1 MAKNF
6 SELTPT
12 SGLAHKKGIPPFS
25 GMECFYA
32 LKAMFD
38 GKHLM
43 FGSFFLPLLLLLPLK
58 AKGQNSVSGTDR
70 GTQEKITTSS
80 AAASQQKAD
89 APSSTVS
96 DKTSVRSKRLS
107 PEECMKIVQEDTYK
121 KHPELREYDLVQA
134 ERRKSEAQQGVTQ
147 KKASQSAVQKASAPV
162 AGKKSVARKKPTPA
176 EKRKSQAQQ
185 RPSHKKTPQPSL
197 RKGADPGREK
207 MTLARQHSVPAQAK
221 KSDAGQRKSS
231 GKDSKLLAQ
240 RQSSSSKRT
249 KSATRKSPSRPKAK
263 NLQVREGIL
272 QSRVIQALDPPAFP
286 PIDPSLPKV
295 FARIE
300 SSSRGARVSADVH
313 ESLVQ
318 AGQIELVV
326 CDGQSGVLVF
336 YGEMVEGVTSP
347 DGYVRFEVT
356 CPASCFKN
364 EEIYLFRVNQWG
376 PCGGRQLT
384 GFPSSVYFKENDPDT
399 SVRVEKSPVKHQ
411 TTLHIVPAGNGAK
424 FVVRTTEKPRR
435 DERIYIQ
442 VYDPFDNFYAI
453 LPMQLDSKHGD
464 LAVYTFLEKDMS
476 QYLSVP
482 RERRFRVYLG
492 ELPLFEEAPTGRQLS
507 GCKTDLS
514 HFPFYH
520 NYGELVLSAW

>member
-32 LKAMFD
+32 LK
-38 GKHLM
+38 M

-58 AKGQNSVSGTDR
+58 AKGQTSVSGTDR
-70 GTQEKITTSS
+70 ETLEKITTSS

-107 PEECMKIVQEDTYK
+107 PEECMKIVQEDAYK
-121 KHPELREYDLVQA
+121 RNPELQEHDL
-134 ERRKSEAQQGVTQ
+134 AQ
-147 KKASQSAVQKASAPV
+147 
-162 AGKKSVARKKPTPA
+162 A

-185 RPSHKKTPQPSL
+185 WANYKKDVRSSAPKVANPV
-197 RKGADPGREK
+197 REK
-207 MTLARQHSVPAQAK
+207 TTQAQQHAVQAKAK
-221 KSDAGQRKSS
+221 KSDVRQGGASAKN
-231 GKDSKLLAQ
+231 SKLLAQ
-240 RQSSSSKRT
+240 RHSTSSKKT
-249 KSATRKSPSRPKAK
+249 KSATHKSPPRPKAK
-263 NLQVREGIL
+263 NLQGRERIL
-272 QSRVIQALDPPAFP
+272 QSNVVQVLDPPAYP
-286 PIDPSLPKV
+286 PIDPSFPKT

-300 SSSRGARVSADVH
+300 SSSQGLKVSADVH
-313 ESLVQ
+313 ESLVH
-318 AGQIELVV
+318 AGPIELVV
-326 CDGQSGVLVF
+326 RDGQSGNVVY
-336 YGEMVEGVTSP
+336 YGEMIGGVTSP
-347 DGYVRFEVT
+347 DRYVRFEVT
-356 CPASCFKN
+356 CPASRFKN
-364 EEIYLFRVNQWG
+364 DGIYLFRVNQWG
-376 PCGGRQLT
+376 PFGGRQLT
-384 GFPSSVYFKENDPDT
+384 GFPSSVYFKENDPDA
-399 SVRVEKSPVKHQ
+399 SVRVQKTRVKHQ
-411 TTLHIVPAGNGAK
+411 TTLQIVPVGDGAK
-424 FVVRTTEKPRR
+424 FVVKTTEKPRR

-464 LAVYTFLEKDMS
+464 FAVYTFLEKDMS

>member
-1 MAKNF
+1 MGFKTIR
-6 SELTPT
+6 ELTLT
-12 SGLAHKKGIPPFS
+12 FGLTHKKGIQPFS
-25 GMECFYA
+25 GNVWLRSLRM
-32 LKAMFD
+32 MFNC
-38 GKHLM
+38 KHLM

-58 AKGQNSVSGTDR
+58 AKGQTSVSGTDR

-107 PEECMKIVQEDTYK
+107 PEECMKIVQEDAYK
-121 KHPELREYDLVQA
+121 RNPELREYDLAQA
-134 ERRKSEAQQGVTQ
+134 EKKKSEAQQGMTQ

-185 RPSHKKTPQPSL
+185 RPSHKKAPQPSL

-207 MTLARQHSVPAQAK
+207 MTLARQHSLPAQAK
-221 KSDAGQRKSS
+221 KSDAGQGRSS

-240 RQSSSSKRT
+240 RQSNSLKRT

-272 QSRVIQALDPPAFP
+272 QSRVIQTLDPPAFP

-318 AGQIELVV
+318 AGRIELVV
-326 CDGQSGVLVF
+326 RDGQSGDLVF

-364 EEIYLFRVNQWG
+364 EEVYLFRVNQRG
-376 PCGGRQLT
+376 PFGGRQLT
-384 GFPSSVYFKENDPDT
+384 GFPSSVYFKENDPDA
-399 SVRVEKSPVKHQ
+399 SVHVEKSLVKHQ
-411 TTLHIVPAGNGAK
+411 TTLHIVPVGNGAK
-424 FVVRTTEKPRR
+424 FVVKTTEKPGPGE
-435 DERIYIQ
+435 DIYVQ
-442 VYDPFDNFYAI
+442 VYDSVTNFYGI
-453 LPMQLDSKHGD
+453 LPLKVESKEGVFT
-464 LAVYTFLEKDMS
+464 VYSYLEEDMS
-476 QYLSVP
+476 MYLSPV
-482 RERRFRVYLG
+482 RVRRFRVYLG
-492 ELPLFEEAPTGRQLS
+492 DIPVFSEIPRKQL
-507 GCKTDLS
+507 CACYTDLS
-514 HFPFYH
+514 HFPFYCNH
-520 NYGELVLSAW
+520 KDESAFVW

>member
-1 MAKNF
+1 MGKIFREFVSNF
-6 SELTPT
+6 
-12 SGLAHKKGIPPFS
+12 GLAHKGGIPPSF
-25 GMECFYA
+25 GMKCFRA

-89 APSSTVS
+89 APSFTVS
-96 DKTSVRSKRLS
+96 DKTSVRSKHLS
-107 PEECMKIVQEDTYK
+107 PEECMKIVQEDAYK
-121 KHPELREYDLVQA
+121 RNPELQEHDL
-134 ERRKSEAQQGVTQ
+134 AQ
-147 KKASQSAVQKASAPV
+147 
-162 AGKKSVARKKPTPA
+162 A

-185 RPSHKKTPQPSL
+185 RVIHKKDVRSSAPKVANPV
-197 RKGADPGREK
+197 REK
-207 MTLARQHSVPAQAK
+207 TTLARQHAVQAKAK
-221 KSDAGQRKSS
+221 KSDVRQGGASAKN
-231 GKDSKLLAQ
+231 SKLLAQ
-240 RQSSSSKRT
+240 RHSTSSKKT
-249 KSATRKSPSRPKAK
+249 KSATHKSPPRPKAK
-263 NLQVREGIL
+263 NLQRRERIL
-272 QSRVIQALDPPAFP
+272 QSNVVQVLDPPAYP
-286 PIDPSLPKV
+286 PIDPSFPKT

-300 SSSRGARVSADVH
+300 SSSQGLKVSADVH
-313 ESLVQ
+313 ESLVH
-318 AGQIELVV
+318 AGPIELVV
-326 CDGQSGVLVF
+326 RDGQSGNVVY
-336 YGEMVEGVTSP
+336 YGEMIGGVTSP
-347 DGYVRFEVT
+347 DRYVRFEVT
-356 CPASCFKN
+356 CPASRFKN
-364 EEIYLFRVNQWG
+364 DGIYLFRVNQWG
-376 PCGGRQLT
+376 PFGGRQLT
-384 GFPSSVYFKENDPDT
+384 GFPSSVYFKENDPDA
-399 SVRVEKSPVKHQ
+399 SVRVQKSPAKHQ
-411 TTLHIVPAGNGAK
+411 TTLQIVPVGDGAK
-424 FVVRTTEKPRR
+424 FVVKTTEKPRR

>member
-32 LKAMFD
+32 LK
-38 GKHLM
+38 M

-58 AKGQNSVSGTDR
+58 AKGQTSVSGADR
-70 GTQEKITTSS
+70 ETLEKITTSS

-107 PEECMKIVQEDTYK
+107 PEECMKIVQEDAYK
-121 KHPELREYDLVQA
+121 RNPELQEHDL
-134 ERRKSEAQQGVTQ
+134 AQ
-147 KKASQSAVQKASAPV
+147 
-162 AGKKSVARKKPTPA
+162 A

-185 RPSHKKTPQPSL
+185 WANYKKDVRSSAPKVANPV
-197 RKGADPGREK
+197 REK
-207 MTLARQHSVPAQAK
+207 TTQARQHAVQAKAK
-221 KSDAGQRKSS
+221 KSDVRQGGASAKN
-231 GKDSKLLAQ
+231 SKLLAQ
-240 RQSSSSKRT
+240 RHSTSSKKT
-249 KSATRKSPSRPKAK
+249 KSATHKSPPRPKAK
-263 NLQVREGIL
+263 NLQGRERIL
-272 QSRVIQALDPPAFP
+272 QSNVVQVLDPPAYP
-286 PIDPSLPKV
+286 PIDPSFPKT
-295 FARIE
+295 FARIQ
-300 SSSRGARVSADVH
+300 SSSQGLKVSADVH
-313 ESLVQ
+313 ESLVH
-318 AGQIELVV
+318 AGPIELVV
-326 CDGQSGVLVF
+326 RDGQSGNVVY
-336 YGEMVEGVTSP
+336 YGEMIGGVTSP
-347 DGYVRFEVT
+347 DRYVRFEVT
-356 CPASCFKN
+356 CPASRFKN
-364 EEIYLFRVNQWG
+364 DGIYLFRVNQWG
-376 PCGGRQLT
+376 PFGGRQLT
-384 GFPSSVYFKENDPDT
+384 GFPSSVYFKENDPDA
-399 SVRVEKSPVKHQ
+399 SVRVQKTRVKHQ
-411 TTLHIVPAGNGAK
+411 TTLQIVPVGDGAK
-424 FVVRTTEKPRR
+424 FVVKTTEKPRR

-464 LAVYTFLEKDMS
+464 FAVYTFLEKDMS
-476 QYLSVP
+476 LDLSVP

>member
-1 MAKNF
+1 MRKIF
-6 SELTPT
+6 RELTLT
-12 SGLAHKKGIPPFS
+12 FGLTHKKGIQPFS

-58 AKGQNSVSGTDR
+58 AKGQNSVSGTTGR
-70 GTQEKITTSS
+70 AREEITTSS

-96 DKTSVRSKRLS
+96 DKTSVRSKCLS
-107 PEECMKIVQEDTYK
+107 PEECMKIVQEDAYK
-121 KHPELREYDLVQA
+121 RNPELREYDLAQA
-134 ERRKSEAQQGVTQ
+134 EKKKSEAQQGMTQ
-147 KKASQSAVQKASAPV
+147 KKASRSAKVSAPV

-185 RPSHKKTPQPSL
+185 RPSHKKAPQPSL

-207 MTLARQHSVPAQAK
+207 MTLARQHAVPAQAK
-221 KSDAGQRKSS
+221 KSDVGQGRSS
-231 GKDSKLLAQ
+231 GKNSKLLAQ
-240 RQSSSSKRT
+240 RQSTSSKKT
-249 KSATRKSPSRPKAK
+249 KSATHKSPSRPKAK
-263 NLQVREGIL
+263 NLQAREGIL
-272 QSRVIQALDPPAFP
+272 QSNVVQVLDPPAFP

-313 ESLVQ
+313 ESLAQ

-326 CDGQSGVLVF
+326 RDGQSGDLVF

-364 EEIYLFRVNQWG
+364 EEVYLFRVNQRG
-376 PCGGRQLT
+376 PFGGRQLT
-384 GFPSSVYFKENDPDT
+384 GFPSSVYFKENDPDA
-399 SVRVEKSPVKHQ
+399 SVHVEKSPVKHQ
-411 TTLHIVPAGNGAK
+411 TTLRIVPVGDGAK
-424 FVVRTTEKPRR
+424 FVVKTTEKPGPGE
-435 DERIYIQ
+435 DIYVQ
-442 VYDPFDNFYAI
+442 VYDSVTNFYGI
-453 LPMQLDSKHGD
+453 LPLKVESKEG
-464 LAVYTFLEKDMS
+464 AFTVYSYLEEDMS
-476 QYLSVP
+476 MYLSPV
-482 RERRFRVYLG
+482 RVRRFRVYLG
-492 ELPLFEEAPTGRQLS
+492 DIPVFSEIPRKQL
-507 GCKTDLS
+507 CACYTDLS
-514 HFPFYH
+514 HFPFYRNH
-520 NYGELVLSAW
+520 KDESAFVW

>member
-32 LKAMFD
+32 LK
-38 GKHLM
+38 M

-58 AKGQNSVSGTDR
+58 AKGQTSVSGADR
-70 GTQEKITTSS
+70 ETLEKITTSS

-107 PEECMKIVQEDTYK
+107 PEECMKIVQEDAYK
-121 KHPELREYDLVQA
+121 RNPELQEHDL
-134 ERRKSEAQQGVTQ
+134 AQ
-147 KKASQSAVQKASAPV
+147 
-162 AGKKSVARKKPTPA
+162 A

-185 RPSHKKTPQPSL
+185 WANYKKDVRSSAPKVANPV
-197 RKGADPGREK
+197 REK
-207 MTLARQHSVPAQAK
+207 TTQARQHAVQAKAK
-221 KSDAGQRKSS
+221 KSDVRQGGASAKN
-231 GKDSKLLAQ
+231 SKLLAQ
-240 RQSSSSKRT
+240 RHSTSSKKT
-249 KSATRKSPSRPKAK
+249 KSATHKSPPRPKAK
-263 NLQVREGIL
+263 NLQGRERIL
-272 QSRVIQALDPPAFP
+272 QSNVVQVLDPPAYP
-286 PIDPSLPKV
+286 PIDPSFPKT

-300 SSSRGARVSADVH
+300 SSSQGLKVSADVH
-313 ESLVQ
+313 ESLVH
-318 AGQIELVV
+318 AGPIELVV
-326 CDGQSGVLVF
+326 RDGQSGNVVY
-336 YGEMVEGVTSP
+336 YGEMIGGVTSP
-347 DGYVRFEVT
+347 DRYVRFEVT
-356 CPASCFKN
+356 CPASRFKN
-364 EEIYLFRVNQWG
+364 DGIYLFRVNQWG
-376 PCGGRQLT
+376 PFGGRQLT
-384 GFPSSVYFKENDPDT
+384 GFPSSVYFKENDPDA
-399 SVRVEKSPVKHQ
+399 SVRVQKTRVKHQ
-411 TTLHIVPAGNGAK
+411 TTLQIVPVGDGAK
-424 FVVRTTEKPRR
+424 FVVKTTEKPRR

-464 LAVYTFLEKDMS
+464 FAVYTFLEKDMS

>member
-1 MAKNF
+1 MGKIFREFVSNF
-6 SELTPT
+6 
-12 SGLAHKKGIPPFS
+12 GLAHKGGIPPSS
-25 GMECFYA
+25 GMKCFYA

-70 GTQEKITTSS
+70 RAQEKITTSS

-89 APSSTVS
+89 APSFTVS
-96 DKTSVRSKRLS
+96 DKTSVRSKHLS
-107 PEECMKIVQEDTYK
+107 PEECMKIVQEDAYK
-121 KHPELREYDLVQA
+121 RNPELQEHDL
-134 ERRKSEAQQGVTQ
+134 AQ
-147 KKASQSAVQKASAPV
+147 
-162 AGKKSVARKKPTPA
+162 A

-185 RPSHKKTPQPSL
+185 RVIHKKDVRSSAPKVANPV
-197 RKGADPGREK
+197 REK
-207 MTLARQHSVPAQAK
+207 TTLARQHAVQAKAK
-221 KSDAGQRKSS
+221 KSDAGQGRSS
-231 GKDSKLLAQ
+231 GKISKLLAQ
-240 RQSSSSKRT
+240 RHSTSSKKT
-249 KSATRKSPSRPKAK
+249 KSATHKSPPRPKAK

-384 GFPSSVYFKENDPDT
+384 GFPSSVYFKENDLDT

-492 ELPLFEEAPTGRQLS
+492 ELPLFEETPTGRQLS

>member
-32 LKAMFD
+32 LK
-38 GKHLM
+38 M

-58 AKGQNSVSGTDR
+58 AKGQTSVSGTDR
-70 GTQEKITTSS
+70 ETLEKITTSS

-96 DKTSVRSKRLS
+96 DKISVRSKGLS
-107 PEECMKIVQEDTYK
+107 PEECMKIVQEDAYERN
-121 KHPELREYDLVQA
+121 PELQEHDL
-134 ERRKSEAQQGVTQ
+134 AQ
-147 KKASQSAVQKASAPV
+147 
-162 AGKKSVARKKPTPA
+162 A

-185 RPSHKKTPQPSL
+185 WANYKKDVRSSAPKVANPV
-197 RKGADPGREK
+197 REK
-207 MTLARQHSVPAQAK
+207 TTQARQHAVQAKAK
-221 KSDAGQRKSS
+221 KSDVRQGGASAKN
-231 GKDSKLLAQ
+231 SKLLAQ
-240 RQSSSSKRT
+240 RHSTSSKKT
-249 KSATRKSPSRPKAK
+249 KSATHKSPPRPKAK
-263 NLQVREGIL
+263 NLQGRERIL
-272 QSRVIQALDPPAFP
+272 QSNVVQVLDPPAYP
-286 PIDPSLPKV
+286 PIDPSFPKT

-300 SSSRGARVSADVH
+300 SSSQGLKVSADVH
-313 ESLVQ
+313 ESLVH
-318 AGQIELVV
+318 AGPIELVV
-326 CDGQSGVLVF
+326 RDGQSGNVVY
-336 YGEMVEGVTSP
+336 YGEMIGGVTSP
-347 DGYVRFEVT
+347 DRYVRFEVT
-356 CPASCFKN
+356 CPASRFKN
-364 EEIYLFRVNQWG
+364 DGIYLFRVNQWG
-376 PCGGRQLT
+376 PFGGRQLT
-384 GFPSSVYFKENDPDT
+384 GFPSSVYFKENDPDA
-399 SVRVEKSPVKHQ
+399 SVRVQKTRVKHQ
-411 TTLHIVPAGNGAK
+411 TTLQIVPVGDGAK
-424 FVVRTTEKPRR
+424 FVVKTTEKPRR

-464 LAVYTFLEKDMS
+464 FAVYTFLEKDMS

>member
-32 LKAMFD
+32 LK
-38 GKHLM
+38 M

-58 AKGQNSVSGTDR
+58 AKGQTSVSGTDR
-70 GTQEKITTSS
+70 ETLEKITTSS

-107 PEECMKIVQEDTYK
+107 PEECMKIVQEDAYK
-121 KHPELREYDLVQA
+121 RNPELQEHDL
-134 ERRKSEAQQGVTQ
+134 AQ
-147 KKASQSAVQKASAPV
+147 
-162 AGKKSVARKKPTPA
+162 A

-185 RPSHKKTPQPSL
+185 WANYKKDVRSSAPKVANPV
-197 RKGADPGREK
+197 REK
-207 MTLARQHSVPAQAK
+207 TTQARQHAVQAKAK
-221 KSDAGQRKSS
+221 KSDVRQGGASAKN
-231 GKDSKLLAQ
+231 SKLLAQ
-240 RQSSSSKRT
+240 RHSTSSKKT
-249 KSATRKSPSRPKAK
+249 KSATHKSPPRPKAK
-263 NLQVREGIL
+263 NLQGRERIL
-272 QSRVIQALDPPAFP
+272 QSNVVQVLDPPAYP
-286 PIDPSLPKV
+286 PIDPSFPKT

-300 SSSRGARVSADVH
+300 SSSQGLKVSADVH
-313 ESLVQ
+313 ESLVH
-318 AGQIELVV
+318 AGPIELVV
-326 CDGQSGVLVF
+326 RDGQSGNVVY
-336 YGEMVEGVTSP
+336 YGEMIGGVTSP
-347 DGYVRFEVT
+347 DRYVRFEVT
-356 CPASCFKN
+356 CPASRFKN
-364 EEIYLFRVNQWG
+364 DGIYLFRVNQWG

-384 GFPSSVYFKENDPDT
+384 GFPSSVYFKENDPDA
-399 SVRVEKSPVKHQ
+399 SVRVQKSPVKHQ
-411 TTLHIVPAGNGAK
+411 TTLQIVPVGDGAK
-424 FVVRTTEKPRR
+424 FVVKTTEKPRR

-492 ELPLFEEAPTGRQLS
+492 ELPLYEEAPTGRQLS

>member
-32 LKAMFD
+32 LK
-38 GKHLM
+38 M

-58 AKGQNSVSGTDR
+58 AKGQTSVSGTDR
-70 GTQEKITTSS
+70 ETLEKITTSS

-107 PEECMKIVQEDTYK
+107 PEECMKIVQEDAYERN
-121 KHPELREYDLVQA
+121 PELQEHDL
-134 ERRKSEAQQGVTQ
+134 AQ
-147 KKASQSAVQKASAPV
+147 
-162 AGKKSVARKKPTPA
+162 A

-185 RPSHKKTPQPSL
+185 WANYKKDVRSSAPKVANPV
-197 RKGADPGREK
+197 REK
-207 MTLARQHSVPAQAK
+207 TTQARQHAVQAKAK
-221 KSDAGQRKSS
+221 KSDVRQGGASAKN
-231 GKDSKLLAQ
+231 SKLLAQ
-240 RQSSSSKRT
+240 RHSTSSKKT
-249 KSATRKSPSRPKAK
+249 KSATHKSPPRPKAK
-263 NLQVREGIL
+263 NLQGRERIL
-272 QSRVIQALDPPAFP
+272 QSNVVQVLDPPAYP
-286 PIDPSLPKV
+286 PIDPSFPKT

-300 SSSRGARVSADVH
+300 SSSQGLKVSADVH
-313 ESLVQ
+313 ESLVH
-318 AGQIELVV
+318 AGPIELVV
-326 CDGQSGVLVF
+326 RDGQSGNVVY
-336 YGEMVEGVTSP
+336 YGEMIGGVTSP
-347 DGYVRFEVT
+347 DRYVRFEVT
-356 CPASCFKN
+356 CPASRFKN
-364 EEIYLFRVNQWG
+364 DGIYLFRVNQWG
-376 PCGGRQLT
+376 PFGGRQLT
-384 GFPSSVYFKENDPDT
+384 GFPSSVYFKENDPDA
-399 SVRVEKSPVKHQ
+399 SVRVQKTRVKHQ
-411 TTLHIVPAGNGAK
+411 TTLQIVPVGDGAK
-424 FVVRTTEKPRR
+424 FVVKTTEKPRR

-464 LAVYTFLEKDMS
+464 FAVYTFLENDMS

>member
-12 SGLAHKKGIPPFS
+12 SGLAHREGIQPSS
-25 GMECFYA
+25 GNVWLRSLRM
-32 LKAMFD
+32 MFN

-58 AKGQNSVSGTDR
+58 AKGQTSVSGTDR

-80 AAASQQKAD
+80 AAASQQNAD

-107 PEECMKIVQEDTYK
+107 PEECMKIVQEDAYK
-121 KHPELREYDLVQA
+121 RNPELREYDLAQA
-134 ERRKSEAQQGVTQ
+134 EKKKSEAQQGMTQ

-162 AGKKSVARKKPTPA
+162 AGKK
-176 EKRKSQAQQ
+176 
-185 RPSHKKTPQPSL
+185 
-197 RKGADPGREK
+197 
-207 MTLARQHSVPAQAK
+207 TLARQHAVQAKVK
-221 KSDAGQRKSS
+221 KSDVRQGGASAKN
-231 GKDSKLLAQ
+231 SKLLAQ
-240 RQSSSSKRT
+240 RQSTSSKKT
-249 KSATRKSPSRPKAK
+249 KSATHKSPPRPKAK
-263 NLQVREGIL
+263 NLQGRERIL
-272 QSRVIQALDPPAFP
+272 QSNVVQVLDPPAYP
-286 PIDPSLPKV
+286 PIDPSFPKT

-313 ESLVQ
+313 ESLIQ

-326 CDGQSGVLVF
+326 RDGQSGVLVF

-356 CPASCFKN
+356 CPASCFKKD
-364 EEIYLFRVNQWG
+364 EIYLFRVNQWG
-376 PCGGRQLT
+376 SFGGRQLT
-384 GFPSSVYFKENDPDT
+384 GFPSSVYFKENDPDA
-399 SVRVEKSPVKHQ
+399 SVRVQKSPVKHQ
-411 TTLHIVPAGNGAK
+411 TTLQIVPVGDGAK
-424 FVVRTTEKPRR
+424 FVVKTTEKPRR

-492 ELPLFEEAPTGRQLS
+492 ELPLYEEAPTGRQLS

>member
-1 MAKNF
+1 MKKNF

-12 SGLAHKKGIPPFS
+12 FGLAHKGGVPPSS
-25 GMECFYA
+25 GMECFHA
-32 LKAMFD
+32 LK
-38 GKHLM
+38 M

-58 AKGQNSVSGTDR
+58 AKGQTSVSGTDR
-70 GTQEKITTSS
+70 ETLEKITTSS

-107 PEECMKIVQEDTYK
+107 PEECMKIVQEDAYK
-121 KHPELREYDLVQA
+121 RNPELQEHDL
-134 ERRKSEAQQGVTQ
+134 AQ
-147 KKASQSAVQKASAPV
+147 
-162 AGKKSVARKKPTPA
+162 A

-185 RPSHKKTPQPSL
+185 WANYKKDVRSSAPKVANPV
-197 RKGADPGREK
+197 REK
-207 MTLARQHSVPAQAK
+207 TTQARQHAVQAKAK
-221 KSDAGQRKSS
+221 KSDVRQGGASAKN
-231 GKDSKLLAQ
+231 SKLLAQ
-240 RQSSSSKRT
+240 RHSTSSKKT
-249 KSATRKSPSRPKAK
+249 KSATHKSPPRPKAK
-263 NLQVREGIL
+263 NLQGRERIL
-272 QSRVIQALDPPAFP
+272 QSNVVQVLDPPAYP
-286 PIDPSLPKV
+286 PIDPSFPKT

-300 SSSRGARVSADVH
+300 SSSQGLKVSADVH
-313 ESLVQ
+313 ESLVH
-318 AGQIELVV
+318 AGPIELVV
-326 CDGQSGVLVF
+326 RDGQSGNVVY
-336 YGEMVEGVTSP
+336 YGEMIGGVTSP
-347 DGYVRFEVT
+347 DRYVRFEVT
-356 CPASCFKN
+356 CPASRFKN
-364 EEIYLFRVNQWG
+364 DGIYLFRVNQWG

-384 GFPSSVYFKENDPDT
+384 GFPSSVYFKENDPDA
-399 SVRVEKSPVKHQ
+399 SVRVQKSPVKHQ
-411 TTLHIVPAGNGAK
+411 TTLRIVPVGDGAK

-492 ELPLFEEAPTGRQLS
+492 ELPLFEETPTGRQLS

>member
-32 LKAMFD
+32 LK
-38 GKHLM
+38 M

-58 AKGQNSVSGTDR
+58 AKGQTSVSGADR
-70 GTQEKITTSS
+70 ETLEKITTSS

-107 PEECMKIVQEDTYK
+107 PEECMKIVQEDAYK
-121 KHPELREYDLVQA
+121 RNPELQEHDL
-134 ERRKSEAQQGVTQ
+134 AQ
-147 KKASQSAVQKASAPV
+147 
-162 AGKKSVARKKPTPA
+162 A

-185 RPSHKKTPQPSL
+185 WANYKKDVRSSAPKVANPV
-197 RKGADPGREK
+197 REK
-207 MTLARQHSVPAQAK
+207 TTQARQHAVQAKAK
-221 KSDAGQRKSS
+221 KSDVRQGGASAKN
-231 GKDSKLLAQ
+231 SKLLAQ
-240 RQSSSSKRT
+240 RHSTSSKKT
-249 KSATRKSPSRPKAK
+249 KSATHKSPPRPKAK
-263 NLQVREGIL
+263 NLQRRERIL
-272 QSRVIQALDPPAFP
+272 QSNVVQVLDPPAYP
-286 PIDPSLPKV
+286 PIDPSFPKT

-300 SSSRGARVSADVH
+300 SSSQGLKVSADVH
-313 ESLVQ
+313 ESLVH
-318 AGQIELVV
+318 AGPIELVV
-326 CDGQSGVLVF
+326 RDGQSGNVVY
-336 YGEMVEGVTSP
+336 YGEMIGGVTSP
-347 DGYVRFEVT
+347 DRYVRFEVT
-356 CPASCFKN
+356 CPASRFKN
-364 EEIYLFRVNQWG
+364 DGIYLFRVNQWG
-376 PCGGRQLT
+376 PFGGRQLT
-384 GFPSSVYFKENDPDT
+384 GFPSSVYFKENDPDA
-399 SVRVEKSPVKHQ
+399 SVRVQKTRVKHQ
-411 TTLHIVPAGNGAK
+411 TTLQIVPVGDGAK
-424 FVVRTTEKPRR
+424 FVVKTTEKPRR

-464 LAVYTFLEKDMS
+464 FAVYTFLEKDMS

>member
-32 LKAMFD
+32 LK
-38 GKHLM
+38 M

-58 AKGQNSVSGTDR
+58 AKGQTSVSGTDR
-70 GTQEKITTSS
+70 ETLEKITTSS

-96 DKTSVRSKRLS
+96 DKISVRSKGLS
-107 PEECMKIVQEDTYK
+107 PEECMKIVQEDAYK
-121 KHPELREYDLVQA
+121 RNPELQEHDL
-134 ERRKSEAQQGVTQ
+134 AQ
-147 KKASQSAVQKASAPV
+147 
-162 AGKKSVARKKPTPA
+162 A

-185 RPSHKKTPQPSL
+185 WANYKKDVRSSAPKVANPV
-197 RKGADPGREK
+197 REK
-207 MTLARQHSVPAQAK
+207 TTQARQHAVQAKAK
-221 KSDAGQRKSS
+221 KSDVRQGGASAKN
-231 GKDSKLLAQ
+231 SKLLAQ
-240 RQSSSSKRT
+240 RHSTSSKKT
-249 KSATRKSPSRPKAK
+249 KSATHKSPPRPKAK
-263 NLQVREGIL
+263 NLQGRERIL
-272 QSRVIQALDPPAFP
+272 QSNVVQVLDPPAYP
-286 PIDPSLPKV
+286 PIDPSFPKT

-300 SSSRGARVSADVH
+300 SSSQGLKVSADVH
-313 ESLVQ
+313 ESLVH
-318 AGQIELVV
+318 AGPIELVV
-326 CDGQSGVLVF
+326 RDGQSGNVVY
-336 YGEMVEGVTSP
+336 YGEMIGGVTSP
-347 DGYVRFEVT
+347 DRYVRFEVT
-356 CPASCFKN
+356 CPASRFKN
-364 EEIYLFRVNQWG
+364 DGIYLFRVNQWG
-376 PCGGRQLT
+376 PCGERQLT
-384 GFPSSVYFKENDPDT
+384 GFPSSVYFKENDPDA
-399 SVRVEKSPVKHQ
+399 SVRVQKSPVKHQ
-411 TTLHIVPAGNGAK
+411 TTLRIVPVGDGAK

-492 ELPLFEEAPTGRQLS
+492 ELPLFEETPTGRQLS

>member
-32 LKAMFD
+32 LK
-38 GKHLM
+38 M

-58 AKGQNSVSGTDR
+58 AKGQTSVSGTDR
-70 GTQEKITTSS
+70 ETLEKITTSS

-107 PEECMKIVQEDTYK
+107 PEECMKIVQEDAYK
-121 KHPELREYDLVQA
+121 RNPELQEHDL
-134 ERRKSEAQQGVTQ
+134 AQ
-147 KKASQSAVQKASAPV
+147 
-162 AGKKSVARKKPTPA
+162 A

-185 RPSHKKTPQPSL
+185 WANYKKDVRSSAPKVANPV
-197 RKGADPGREK
+197 REK
-207 MTLARQHSVPAQAK
+207 TTQARQHAVQAKAK
-221 KSDAGQRKSS
+221 KSDVRQGGASAKN
-231 GKDSKLLAQ
+231 SKLLAQ
-240 RQSSSSKRT
+240 RHSTSSKKT
-249 KSATRKSPSRPKAK
+249 KSATHKSPPRPKAK
-263 NLQVREGIL
+263 NLQGRERIL
-272 QSRVIQALDPPAFP
+272 QSNVVQVLDPPAYP
-286 PIDPSLPKV
+286 PIDPSFPKT

-300 SSSRGARVSADVH
+300 SSSQGLKVSADVH
-313 ESLVQ
+313 ESLVH
-318 AGQIELVV
+318 AGPIELVV
-326 CDGQSGVLVF
+326 RDGQSGNVVY
-336 YGEMVEGVTSP
+336 YGEMIGGVTSP
-347 DGYVRFEVT
+347 DRYVRFEVT
-356 CPASCFKN
+356 CPASRFKN
-364 EEIYLFRVNQWG
+364 DGIYLFRVNQWG

-384 GFPSSVYFKENDPDT
+384 GFPSSVYFKENDPDA
-399 SVRVEKSPVKHQ
+399 SVRVQKSPVKHQ
-411 TTLHIVPAGNGAK
+411 TTLRIVPVGDGAK

-492 ELPLFEEAPTGRQLS
+492 ELPLFEETPTGRQLS

>member
-32 LKAMFD
+32 LK
-38 GKHLM
+38 M

-58 AKGQNSVSGTDR
+58 AKGQTSVSGTDR
-70 GTQEKITTSS
+70 ETLEKITTSS

-107 PEECMKIVQEDTYK
+107 PEECMKIVQEDAYERN
-121 KHPELREYDLVQA
+121 PELQEHDL
-134 ERRKSEAQQGVTQ
+134 AQ
-147 KKASQSAVQKASAPV
+147 
-162 AGKKSVARKKPTPA
+162 A

-185 RPSHKKTPQPSL
+185 WANYKKDVRSSAPKVANPV
-197 RKGADPGREK
+197 REK
-207 MTLARQHSVPAQAK
+207 TTQARQHAVQAKAK
-221 KSDAGQRKSS
+221 KSDVRQGGASAKN
-231 GKDSKLLAQ
+231 SKLLAQ
-240 RQSSSSKRT
+240 RHSTSSKKT
-249 KSATRKSPSRPKAK
+249 KSATHKSPPRPKAK
-263 NLQVREGIL
+263 NLQGRERIL
-272 QSRVIQALDPPAFP
+272 QSNVVQVLDPPAYP
-286 PIDPSLPKV
+286 PIDPSFPKT

-300 SSSRGARVSADVH
+300 SSSQGLKVSADVH
-313 ESLVQ
+313 ESLVH
-318 AGQIELVV
+318 AGPIELVV
-326 CDGQSGVLVF
+326 RDGQSGNVVY
-336 YGEMVEGVTSP
+336 YGEMIGGVTSP
-347 DGYVRFEVT
+347 DRYVRFEVT
-356 CPASCFKN
+356 CPASRFKN
-364 EEIYLFRVNQWG
+364 DGIYLFRVNQWG
-376 PCGGRQLT
+376 PFGGRQLT
-384 GFPSSVYFKENDPDT
+384 GFPSSVYFKENDPDA
-399 SVRVEKSPVKHQ
+399 SVRVQKTRVKHQ
-411 TTLHIVPAGNGAK
+411 TTLQIVPVGDGAK
-424 FVVRTTEKPRR
+424 FVVKTTEKPRR

-464 LAVYTFLEKDMS
+464 FAVYTFLEKDMS

>member
-32 LKAMFD
+32 LK
-38 GKHLM
+38 M

-58 AKGQNSVSGTDR
+58 AKGQTSVSGADR
-70 GTQEKITTSS
+70 ETLEKITTSS

-107 PEECMKIVQEDTYK
+107 PEECMKIVQEDAYK
-121 KHPELREYDLVQA
+121 RNPELQEHDL
-134 ERRKSEAQQGVTQ
+134 AQ
-147 KKASQSAVQKASAPV
+147 
-162 AGKKSVARKKPTPA
+162 A

-185 RPSHKKTPQPSL
+185 WANYKKDVRSSAPKVANPV
-197 RKGADPGREK
+197 REK
-207 MTLARQHSVPAQAK
+207 TTQARQHAVQAKAK
-221 KSDAGQRKSS
+221 KSDVRQGGASAKN
-231 GKDSKLLAQ
+231 SKLLAQ
-240 RQSSSSKRT
+240 RHSTSSKKT
-249 KSATRKSPSRPKAK
+249 KSATHKSPPRPKAK
-263 NLQVREGIL
+263 NLQGRERIL
-272 QSRVIQALDPPAFP
+272 QSNVVQVLDPPAYP
-286 PIDPSLPKV
+286 PIDPSFPKT

-300 SSSRGARVSADVH
+300 SSSQGLKVSADLH
-313 ESLVQ
+313 ESLVH
-318 AGQIELVV
+318 AGPIELVV
-326 CDGQSGVLVF
+326 RDGQSGNVVY
-336 YGEMVEGVTSP
+336 YGEMIGGVTSP
-347 DGYVRFEVT
+347 DRYVRFEVT
-356 CPASCFKN
+356 CPASRFKN
-364 EEIYLFRVNQWG
+364 DGIYLFRVNQWG
-376 PCGGRQLT
+376 PFGGRQLT
-384 GFPSSVYFKENDPDT
+384 GFPSSVYFKENDPDA
-399 SVRVEKSPVKHQ
+399 SVRVQKTRVKHQ
-411 TTLHIVPAGNGAK
+411 TTLQIVPVGDGAK
-424 FVVRTTEKPRR
+424 FVVKTTEKPRR

-464 LAVYTFLEKDMS
+464 FAVYTFLEKDMS

>member
-1 MAKNF
+1 MYTDITRNA
-6 SELTPT
+6 TPNP
-12 SGLAHKKGIPPFS
+12 GLGYKESVRLSS
-25 GMECFYA
+25 GMECFHA
-32 LKAMFD
+32 LK
-38 GKHLM
+38 M
-43 FGSFFLPLLLLLPLK
+43 FGSFLLLLLLPFS
-58 AKGQNSVSGTDR
+58 AKGQTSVPGTDR

-96 DKTSVRSKRLS
+96 DKTSVRSKGLS
-107 PEECMKIVQEDTYK
+107 PEECMKIVQEDAYK
-121 KHPELREYDLVQA
+121 KHPELREYDL
-134 ERRKSEAQQGVTQ
+134 AQ
-147 KKASQSAVQKASAPV
+147 
-162 AGKKSVARKKPTPA
+162 A

-185 RPSHKKTPQPSL
+185 WANYKKDVRSSAPKVANPV
-197 RKGADPGREK
+197 REK
-207 MTLARQHSVPAQAK
+207 TTLARQHAVQAKAK
-221 KSDAGQRKSS
+221 KSDAGQGRASAKN
-231 GKDSKLLAQ
+231 SKLLAQ
-240 RQSSSSKRT
+240 RHSTSSKKT

-263 NLQVREGIL
+263 NLQVRGGIL

-492 ELPLFEEAPTGRQLS
+492 ELPLFEETPTGRQLS

>member
-32 LKAMFD
+32 LK
-38 GKHLM
+38 M

-58 AKGQNSVSGTDR
+58 AKGQTSVSGTDR
-70 GTQEKITTSS
+70 ETLEKITTSS

-96 DKTSVRSKRLS
+96 DKISVRSKGLS
-107 PEECMKIVQEDTYK
+107 PEECMKIVQEDAYK
-121 KHPELREYDLVQA
+121 RNPELQEHDL
-134 ERRKSEAQQGVTQ
+134 AQ
-147 KKASQSAVQKASAPV
+147 
-162 AGKKSVARKKPTPA
+162 A

-185 RPSHKKTPQPSL
+185 WANYKKDVRSSAPKVANPV
-197 RKGADPGREK
+197 REK
-207 MTLARQHSVPAQAK
+207 TTQARQHAVQAKAK
-221 KSDAGQRKSS
+221 KSDVRQGGASAKN
-231 GKDSKLLAQ
+231 SKLLAQ
-240 RQSSSSKRT
+240 RHSTSSKKT
-249 KSATRKSPSRPKAK
+249 KSATHKSPPRPKAK
-263 NLQVREGIL
+263 NLQGRERIL
-272 QSRVIQALDPPAFP
+272 QSNVVQVLDPPAYP
-286 PIDPSLPKV
+286 PIDPSFPKT

-300 SSSRGARVSADVH
+300 SSSQGLKVSADVH
-313 ESLVQ
+313 ESLVH
-318 AGQIELVV
+318 AGPIELVV
-326 CDGQSGVLVF
+326 RDGQSGNVVY
-336 YGEMVEGVTSP
+336 YGEMIGGVTSP
-347 DGYVRFEVT
+347 DRYVRFEVT
-356 CPASCFKN
+356 CPASRFKN
-364 EEIYLFRVNQWG
+364 DGIYLFRVNQWG

-384 GFPSSVYFKENDPDT
+384 GFPSSVYFKENDPDA
-399 SVRVEKSPVKHQ
+399 SVRVQKSPVKHQ
-411 TTLHIVPAGNGAK
+411 TTLRIVPVGDGAK

-492 ELPLFEEAPTGRQLS
+492 ELPLFEETPTGRQLS

>member
-32 LKAMFD
+32 LK
-38 GKHLM
+38 M

-58 AKGQNSVSGTDR
+58 AKGQTSVSGTD
-70 GTQEKITTSS
+70 GETLEKITTSS

-96 DKTSVRSKRLS
+96 DKISVRSKGLS
-107 PEECMKIVQEDTYK
+107 PEECMKIVQEDAYK
-121 KHPELREYDLVQA
+121 RNPELQEHDL
-134 ERRKSEAQQGVTQ
+134 AQ
-147 KKASQSAVQKASAPV
+147 
-162 AGKKSVARKKPTPA
+162 A

-185 RPSHKKTPQPSL
+185 WANYKKDVRSSAPKVANPV
-197 RKGADPGREK
+197 REK
-207 MTLARQHSVPAQAK
+207 TTQARQHAVQAKAK
-221 KSDAGQRKSS
+221 KSDVRQGGASAKN
-231 GKDSKLLAQ
+231 SKLLAQ
-240 RQSSSSKRT
+240 RHSTSSKKT
-249 KSATRKSPSRPKAK
+249 KSATHKSPPRPKAK
-263 NLQVREGIL
+263 NLQGRERIL
-272 QSRVIQALDPPAFP
+272 QSNVVQVLDPPAYP
-286 PIDPSLPKV
+286 PIDPSFPKT

-300 SSSRGARVSADVH
+300 SSSQGLKVSADVH
-313 ESLVQ
+313 ESLVH
-318 AGQIELVV
+318 AGPIELVV
-326 CDGQSGVLVF
+326 RDGQSGNVVY
-336 YGEMVEGVTSP
+336 YGEMIGGVTSP
-347 DGYVRFEVT
+347 DRYVRFEVT
-356 CPASCFKN
+356 CPASRFKN
-364 EEIYLFRVNQWG
+364 DGIYLFRVNQWG

-384 GFPSSVYFKENDPDT
+384 GFPSSVYFKENDPDA
-399 SVRVEKSPVKHQ
+399 SVRVQKSPVKHQ
-411 TTLHIVPAGNGAK
+411 TTLRIVPVGDGAK

-492 ELPLFEEAPTGRQLS
+492 ELPLFEETPTGRQLS